1 MNALTLADLHGGLVV
16 DGSSSHT
23 LFDLSGHSQE
33 CLFDVG
39 GALGGCFQEW
49 DSQAIRKFL
58 KHKLSARSAVCFFL
72 VIITH
77 LSHRVFDDLLVLH
90 ITLVAD
96 QKLVNTFSSIAI
108 NLLQPLLDV
117 VERVHVGHIVDNA
130 DTVCS
135 SVVRRCDCS
144 ESFLTGSIPL

>member
-1 MNALTLADLHGGLVV
+1 MLVRRWRRSWRMFPRMGFPSYPRIPETQIISTERVFVLVV
-16 DGSSSHT
+16 T
-23 LFDLSGHSQE
+23 
-33 CLFDVG
+33 
-39 GALGGCFQEW
+39 
-49 DSQAIRKFL
+49 
-58 KHKLSARSAVCFFL
+58 
-72 VIITH
+72 TH
-77 LSHRVFDDLLVLH
+77 LSHSVFDDLLVLH